1 MGVLPQ
7 LDRAS
12 KLIGLVHAEIRR
24 FESQPLPET
33 FIRTVNLNQFALL
46 IRLLV
51 LRMFNILKRRTE
63 SKETQKKVL
72 KTKIW

>member
-12 KLIGLVHAEIRR
+12 KLIDLVHAEIRR
-24 FESQPLPET
+24 FESQSLPET

-51 LRMFNILKRRTE
+51 LRNVQYL
-63 SKETQKKVL
+63 
-72 KTKIW
+72 